1 MLALPCC
8 RRGGSV
14 DWDGDGAEGAS
25 ATGSEEEEAPPAA
38 PSVARGGGGGG
49 GARAACPPPS
59 CWPWVGAVVV
69 PAEGT
74 AAAVER
80 GCSGPRRCG

>member
-38 PSVARGGGGGG
+38 PSVARGGGGC
-49 GARAACPPPS
+49 ARSMSATDPVALG
-59 CWPWVGAVVV
+59 WGRRRAR
-69 PAEGT
+69 
-74 AAAVER
+74 R
-80 GCSGPRRCG
+80 GDRRRG